1 MSSGWSEC
9 SLGDL
14 IDIRHGF
21 AFSGDYISK
30 NQGKFV
36 LVTPGNFEIGGGFK
50 EGSAKYFHG
59 QYPEEYIFSPGDL
72 VVTMTDLSKTADTLG
87 YSAKIPGEKGK
98 TYLHNQ
104 RVGKVSSK
112 SSDAELDFLYW
123 VMRHTDYRR
132 WVLSTATGSTVKHTS
147 PSRILDYTFLL
158 PPIQEQK
165 AIAHI
170 LGTLD
175 DKIELN
181 RKTNQT
187 LEAMAKALFK
197 SWFVDFDPV
206 RAKAEGRPTGLPA
219 EISDLFPDS
228 FEDSELGEIPSGWS
242 IEELGNLYTIGKG
255 GIWGDDTCSGDE
267 FKEVSC
273 LRGID
278 CHNLASGS
286 IPVVPSRWVKR
297 SQVES
302 RIPEDGAIL
311 IEGSGSF
318 CGRSLLWEEKYLQL
332 FERAVVYSNF
342 CKRLAP
348 TCSKVYTPVV
358 WMALRGCYD
367 SNEVANFR
375 TGTAFPNLDTS
386 GLLKGISIV
395 LPSEGVAA
403 AFQDSYYLRNRVDLM
418 AQSALLSNIRDA
430 LLPKLISGEIRI
442 PDAEKMLEEVVL

>member
-1 MSSGWSEC
+1 MSSDIETTALAELCEQVIDCPHSTPVWMDAGVIVLRS
-9 SLGDL
+9 SNIKNGRLDL
-14 IDIRHGF
+14 SNPSYTDEYHYQER
-21 AFSGDYISK
+21 SK
-30 NQGKFV
+30 RAEVQ
-36 LVTPGNFEIGGGFK
+36 
-50 EGSAKYFHG
+50 A
-59 QYPEEYIFSPGDL
+59 GDL
-72 VVTMTDLSKTADTLG
+72 VITREAPMGEVCLIPDDLKCCLG
-87 YSAKIPGEKGK
+87 QRMVMLRPDHERCDGK
-98 TYLHNQ
+98 YLLYALQSN
-104 RVGKVSSK
+104 RVQNEIRSHEG
-112 SSDAELDFLYW
+112 
-123 VMRHTDYRR
+123 
-132 WVLSTATGSTVKHTS
+132 TGSTVS
-147 PSRILDYTFLL
+147 NLRIPVLKSL
-158 PPIQEQK
+158 PIPTPDLANQK
-165 AIAHI
+165 VIAHI

-181 RKTNQT
+181 RKTNET

-206 RAKAEGRPTGLPA
+206 KAKAEGRPTGLPA

-242 IEELGNLYTIGKG
+242 VEELGNLYTIGKG

-267 FKEVSC
+267 FTEVSC

-332 FERAVVYSNF
+332 LERAVVYSNF
-342 CKRLAP
+342 CKRLTP
-348 TCSKVYTPVV
+348 TCSKVYTPVA

-418 AQSALLSNIRDA
+418 AQSASLSNIRDA

-442 PDAEKMLEEVVL
+442 PDAEKMLEEVGI